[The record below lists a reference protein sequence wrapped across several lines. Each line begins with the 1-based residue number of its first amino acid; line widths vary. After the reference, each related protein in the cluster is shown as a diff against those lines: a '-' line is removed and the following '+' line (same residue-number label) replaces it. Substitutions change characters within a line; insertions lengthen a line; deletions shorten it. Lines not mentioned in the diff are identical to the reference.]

1 MKITDIRT
9 LSLSHPHDAAH
20 QWYSA
25 TFYVEKADC
34 PIVIIET
41 DSKLQGIA
49 EPSTYGDPPEIAK
62 HIDTLKPQLIGRD
75 PLDPDLIPPK
85 PPGDRALHIVY
96 AGLELA
102 QWDLRAKAQDK
113 RVADLIIP
121 LITPDDPDR
130 APRKTLR
137 IYASG
142 GVQYDWDERPEAVVD
157 EAISL
162 ADRGFSAYKMRLGTE
177 WSWSG
182 VTVGQMID
190 LLRKVTAAVGDRMD
204 LMLEGNCRLDEDQA
218 FEIGRYLDA
227 AGWTWFEEPLP
238 KDQID
243 GYARLNAG
251 LDIPITGGE
260 SNSTLDQ
267 FIPFF
272 EKRAYAK
279 GQLDVGVCTLA
290 EAIRIYHAAKDCG
303 IDLFT
308 QNWHNG
314 LLTVHNAHFL
324 AALPAEHV
332 LEMFIGQ
339 GPLQWE
345 ILKNPPETEG
355 YLRLPD
361 GPGWGVELADDLEAR
376 FPHIPGP
383 WGRAVER

>member
-9 LSLSHPHDAAH
+9 LCLSHPHDAVH

-25 TFYVEKADC
+25 AFYVDKADC
-34 PIVIIET
+34 PIVIIDT
-41 DSKLQGIA
+41 DSSLQGIA

-62 HIDTLKPQLIGRD
+62 HIDALKPQLIGRD
-75 PLDPDLIPPK
+75 PLDLDLIPPK

-121 LITPDDPDR
+121 LITPDYPDR
-130 APRKTLR
+130 APRETLR

-142 GVQYDWDERPEAVVD
+142 GVQYDWDNRPEAVID
-157 EAISL
+157 EAIAL
-162 ADRGFSAYKMRLGTE
+162 ADRGFTAYKMRLGTE
-177 WSWSG
+177 WAWSG
-182 VTVGQMID
+182 VMVGQMID
-190 LLRKVTAAVGDRMD
+190 LLGKVTAAVGDRME
-204 LMLEGNCRLDEDQA
+204 LMLEGNCRLNEDQA
-218 FEIGRYLDA
+218 LESGRYLDD

-243 GYARLNAG
+243 GYARLNAE
-251 LDIPITGGE
+251 LKIPITGGE

-267 FIPFF
+267 FEPFF
-272 EKRAYAK
+272 AKKAYSR
-279 GQLDVGVCTLA
+279 GQLDVGVCTIS
-290 EAIRIYHAAKDCG
+290 EAIRIYHTARAHD

-314 LLTVHNAHFL
+314 LLTIHNAHFL

-332 LEMFIGQ
+332 LEVFIGQ

-345 ILKNPPETEG
+345 ILKNPPPTEG
-355 YLRLPD
+355 YLNLPA
-361 GPGWGVELADDLEAR
+361 GAGWGVELADGLETR

-383 WGRAVER
+383 WGRAMER